1 MNENTLEDNLLGN
14 DTDRNELQ
22 GDQGDEGDAPRL
34 NPGDVRGIRIRHSSS
49 FEMFCDIGA
58 LVCMLPPLFALPGG
72 VAAEDSTGDKVFTVI
87 VALLTL
93 GLIVGYVLWS
103 ASKYDIVVG
112 PTTVTFWRH
121 RFFGLWK
128 GRPVFIERSSLTQLM
143 FDTEVQCFGC
153 RGAPGL
159 YAIKGGAVYGTKQL
173 DIAFEIP
180 LRWDSAFRRFF
191 YTRLMS
197 SHRNTYMHLTAAM
210 GFKLVEA
217 YNFEV
222 TPAETRIL
230 FGGTY
235 ADHAMV
241 SMNNAQSQMS
251 AAIRTYTSMAAFERS
266 LLPAGEYLLLRCHD
280 AKARAF
286 YVVEK

>member
-1 MNENTLEDNLLGN
+1 
-14 DTDRNELQ
+14 
-22 GDQGDEGDAPRL
+22 
-34 NPGDVRGIRIRHSSS
+34 
-49 FEMFCDIGA
+49 
-58 LVCMLPPLFALPGG
+58 
-72 VAAEDSTGDKVFTVI
+72 
-87 VALLTL
+87 
-93 GLIVGYVLWS
+93 
-103 ASKYDIVVG
+103 
-112 PTTVTFWRH
+112 
-121 RFFGLWK
+121 
-128 GRPVFIERSSLTQLM
+128 
-143 FDTEVQCFGC
+143 
-153 RGAPGL
+153 
-159 YAIKGGAVYGTKQL
+159 
-173 DIAFEIP
+173 
-180 LRWDSAFRRFF
+180 
-191 YTRLMS
+191 
-197 SHRNTYMHLTAAM
+197 MHLTAAM